1 MQNLFDKQY
10 NIDGFDMS
18 LKEILTQLLFNG
30 GAWNQLKVNIDA
42 IKSWLQD
49 RYGIDSRDLTFN
61 DDQEFYTYIDNLPH
75 AQPLAPSWPSLQL
88 FLHLLL
94 LRYYFRSDRQILL
107 FSAPDSPPVSS
118 ECAD

>member
-42 IKSWLQD
+42 IKNWLQD

-61 DDQEFYTYIDNLPH
+61 DDQEFYTYIDNLPVS
-75 AQPLAPSWPSLQL
+75 QLKKYSKTIMYKINMRKILTVSL
-88 FLHLLL
+88 
-94 LRYYFRSDRQILL
+94 
-107 FSAPDSPPVSS
+107 
-118 ECAD
+118 